1 MYCSSLFIKKP
12 IKLKILR
19 KLIREDLANDGRQAT
34 LEDLS
39 QLISLTDDPKEK
51 KLYAEHMIRMF
62 GEEGKKYLM
71 LNCAISKDYD
81 FLSQWDGDNED
92 S

>member
-1 MYCSSLFIKKP
+1 
-12 IKLKILR
+12 
-19 KLIREDLANDGRQAT
+19 
-34 LEDLS
+34 
-39 QLISLTDDPKEK
+39 
-51 KLYAEHMIRMF
+51 MIRMF